1 MSVLSRA
8 ETVKDKN
15 DIEAEPLSPSKEDS
29 DSSRSTGCQEAAKG
43 AKHLM
48 VFISGCL
55 LFLAVVF
62 GLAVIFLYIFY
73 NLSE

>member
-8 ETVKDKN
+8 ETGKDKN
-15 DIEAEPLSPSKEDS
+15 DIEAEPLSPTKE

-55 LFLAVVF
+55 LFLTVVF